1 MNEWDWNT
9 DAGHIA
15 FIEADAQEKKA
26 EANFSVLAWVATIG
40 MAALLAIGG
49 GLVGAVIA
57 QWVGGAIGALIGAGM
72 AFGMRALT
80 ERHYKAICKFFRMYE
95 R

>member
-15 FIEADAQEKKA
+15 FIDA
-26 EANFSVLAWVATIG
+26 EAIEKRVEAHFSTMAWAATIG
-40 MAALLAIGG
+40 LSVALAIGG
-49 GLVGAVIA
+49 GLVGTVIA
-57 QWVGGAIGALIGAGM
+57 EWIGGTIGALMGAGF

-80 ERHYKAICKFFRMYE
+80 ERHYKAICKFFRIYE